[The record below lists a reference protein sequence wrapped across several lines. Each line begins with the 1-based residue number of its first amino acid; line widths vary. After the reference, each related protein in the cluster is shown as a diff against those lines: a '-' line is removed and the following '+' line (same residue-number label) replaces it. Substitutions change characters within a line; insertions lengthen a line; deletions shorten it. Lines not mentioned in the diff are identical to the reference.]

1 MRLETRLQRYASKQL
16 AASQFPIRV
25 ATVEFK
31 HDVNL
36 AFVIR
41 AAACFGAAGV
51 DVIGSVPPRNI
62 LRDLSGSLSEL
73 VDIEQFANPHAF
85 LAARCGTTLVSLE
98 LTESSIALDAYAFDE
113 SQQTTLIVGHEE
125 TGVPAGILLN
135 SDAIVHVPMPGVGYC
150 LNTAMTAHVALYEYV
165 RQQRSRQEHAQSL

>member
-1 MRLETRLQRYASKQL
+1 MRSETRLQRYASKQP
-16 AASQFPIRV
+16 AASKFPVRI

-36 AFVIR
+36 AFVVR
-41 AAACFGAAGV
+41 AAACFGAAGI

-73 VDIEQFANPHAF
+73 IDIEQFVNPQAF
-85 LAARCGTTLVSLE
+85 LAARSSTLLVALE
-98 LTESSIALDAYAFDE
+98 LADGSMPLDAYTFDDAV
-113 SQQTTLIVGHEE
+113 QTTLIVGHEE
-125 TGVPAGILLN
+125 TGVPAGILLRSN
-135 SDAIVHVPMPGVGYC
+135 AIVHVPMPGVGYC

-165 RQQRSRQEHAQSL
+165 RQHRSRLEHAQGL